1 LNFALVFCSS
11 NFVRP
16 FARKHVDEIEQ
27 RWWEETAEGRAVSGQ
42 LPAPAGG
49 NPIKE
54 I

>member
-1 LNFALVFCSS
+1 MSARAFALVK
-11 NFVRP
+11 V
-16 FARKHVDEIEQ
+16 ARKHVDEIEQ
-27 RWWEETAEGRAVSGQ
+27 RWWEETAEGRAVSGK